1 MSWWI
6 PTKMVVFLTKLEISY
21 HLIIILHDDVHFL
34 QSQIVSYYGKYLTIK
49 VSFLI
54 CFSQDLTLT
63 NISDVVEVSYWYNVI
78 LTCCSQKLPTS
89 HNLTLTEISYLGDR
103 SYEYIVILT
112 FRVRK
117 YQYRC
122 KKHTHNANKTGFIGN
137 IRIRNPA
144 HYLGLFRPPWPHWWH
159 KHTLSSKVNPTP

>member
-1 MSWWI
+1 
-6 PTKMVVFLTKLEISY
+6 MVGFLTKPEISY
-21 HLIIILHDDVHFL
+21 QLIIILHDDVQFL
-34 QSQIVSYYGKYLTIK
+34 QAQIVSYYGKYLTIK

-54 CFSQDLTLT
+54 RFSQDLTLT

-112 FRVRK
+112 FRVIK
-117 YQYRC
+117 YQYR
-122 KKHTHNANKTGFIGN
+122 
-137 IRIRNPA
+137 
-144 HYLGLFRPPWPHWWH
+144 
-159 KHTLSSKVNPTP
+159 

>member
-1 MSWWI
+1 
-6 PTKMVVFLTKLEISY
+6 MVVFLTKLEISY
-21 HLIIILHDDVHFL
+21 HLIIILLNDCKFL
-34 QSQIVSYYGKYLTIK
+34 QSQIVSYHGKYLTIK

-54 CFSQDLTLT
+54 RFSQDLTLT

-89 HNLTLTEISYLGDR
+89 HNLTLTEFSYLVDR
-103 SYEYIVILT
+103 SYEYLVILT

-122 KKHTHNANKTGFIGN
+122 KKHTHNANKTGFIGK
-137 IRIRNPA
+137 IRIRNP
-144 HYLGLFRPPWPHWWH
+144 LFRIVPAPAA
-159 KHTLSSKVNPTP
+159 TLVA